1 MIDLKDNNY
10 YENLE
15 EKLEALKAENNNL
28 LSKLKKFETLARF
41 DGSFSTVVS
50 SDNYNNE
57 TSLVDNIS
65 TTSTA
70 SNNLPSMS
78 SPSIS
83 TSSKP
88 FKLEDYITV
97 LNNDLNTVNQSIEDD
112 SDEIW
117 EKLNSRC
124 HKKFGYN
131 NEIKQPTREDIKW
144 GADILPI
151 YAEWKKLKDFK
162 CLIEKWIAK
171 INEYMQKNDMLS
183 SSPTLIS
190 SSSSFS
196 TLIQP
201 SPSST
206 SVPLSFVSLIK
217 GKKVRDNVNESIEVV
232 KINVDNKNEVDEDV
246 EIMEID
252 VENDDIQNEE
262 TEDKAKK
269 NLEAKELKEKK
280 FKKFG
285 KISYRPYL
293 VSSNKKNAKKVV
305 INRYAK
311 GSNKYRAKN
320 LSENIYK
327 STEIV
332 DEDRNNDEW
341 IDIDIIKEDE
351 NYSSA
356 KNTYKNAQKNL
367 SENWRKISPK
377 LFDIMIENN
386 AINKDSKCFKC
397 NSPAICYCLDCGL
410 NTYLCLE
417 CNTLYHKDINLFH
430 RKVFISN
437 IFDKEE
443 IKLPQLCTGFC
454 EHEIKEISIINLKG
468 IFKAKFPTCEGLVE
482 TLIRHK
488 LFPSTPINP
497 QVAFSFELFDIYQEL
512 LLEAHVSYLSFC
524 RVLES
529 LFSDQDI
536 TRNIYYLFKSAFHQY
551 LGLKTMIENTIN
563 KLFSSKSQFNCPACP
578 QPEEKNSKI
587 IIALDANFQLKR
599 MKSAGSNIGIG
610 ERFSLAEYI
619 LSDLHNMF
627 YEDSSTFIVL
637 YDIACNLHSHVE
649 KSESRLF
656 PFKSRFNWCVSIF
669 HAYAHSMKCQLNYHP
684 RACNSIGL
692 TDGESL
698 ERLWSYLGRF
708 SSTTRYMRPHHRLDI
723 LEKGIQ
729 HISRKMISNLAC
741 NLVKRI
747 EISKAN
753 HWSK

>member
-28 LSKLKKFETLARF
+28 LSELKKFETLARF

-201 SPSST
+201 SPSSHH
-206 SVPLSFVSLIK
+206 
-217 GKKVRDNVNESIEVV
+217 IEVV

-285 KISYRPYL
+285 EKLRKLVMDDLQSNTHDSPVQKLADKDMVNESDLQNNNLTHSLNLLTAEPIKI
-293 VSSNKKNAKKVV
+293 
-305 INRYAK
+305 
-311 GSNKYRAKN
+311 
-320 LSENIYK
+320 
-327 STEIV
+327 
-332 DEDRNNDEW
+332 
-341 IDIDIIKEDE
+341 IDKTSGIQRVKQW
-351 NYSSA
+351 A
-356 KNTYKNAQKNL
+356 LQKNQI
-367 SENWRKISPK
+367 EK
-377 LFDIMIENN
+377 LE
-386 AINKDSKCFKC
+386 
-397 NSPAICYCLDCGL
+397 
-410 NTYLCLE
+410 
-417 CNTLYHKDINLFH
+417 
-430 RKVFISN
+430 
-437 IFDKEE
+437 
-443 IKLPQLCTGFC
+443 
-454 EHEIKEISIINLKG
+454 
-468 IFKAKFPTCEGLVE
+468 
-482 TLIRHK
+482 
-488 LFPSTPINP
+488 
-497 QVAFSFELFDIYQEL
+497 
-512 LLEAHVSYLSFC
+512 
-524 RVLES
+524 
-529 LFSDQDI
+529 
-536 TRNIYYLFKSAFHQY
+536 
-551 LGLKTMIENTIN
+551 
-563 KLFSSKSQFNCPACP
+563 
-578 QPEEKNSKI
+578 
-587 IIALDANFQLKR
+587 
-599 MKSAGSNIGIG
+599 
-610 ERFSLAEYI
+610 
-619 LSDLHNMF
+619 
-627 YEDSSTFIVL
+627 
-637 YDIACNLHSHVE
+637 
-649 KSESRLF
+649 
-656 PFKSRFNWCVSIF
+656 
-669 HAYAHSMKCQLNYHP
+669 
-684 RACNSIGL
+684 
-692 TDGESL
+692 
-698 ERLWSYLGRF
+698 
-708 SSTTRYMRPHHRLDI
+708 
-723 LEKGIQ
+723 
-729 HISRKMISNLAC
+729 
-741 NLVKRI
+741 
-747 EISKAN
+747 
-753 HWSK
+753 

>member
-1 MIDLKDNNY
+1 MSNNIKDNKVSLSLSDNDNIKISEALSFIRNKLQGRLKNISVINDRTAVVIYGKHKDRLMIDLKDNNY

-28 LSKLKKFETLARF
+28 LSELKKFETLAHF

-50 SDNYNNE
+50 SDNDNNE

-285 KISYRPYL
+285 EKLRKL
-293 VSSNKKNAKKVV
+293 VMDDLQSNTHDSPVQKLADKDMWYTKSQAVGPPKEPNRKNWNSVQCIQV
-305 INRYAK
+305 YHRM
-311 GSNKYRAKN
+311 S
-320 LSENIYK
+320 L
-327 STEIV
+327 
-332 DEDRNNDEW
+332 
-341 IDIDIIKEDE
+341 IDIYNEINVVAESNFPNQKGKQRTFVKEIICIQEGISERSERRFKTSAMRLQHIVSAGISFNQIIKVGMHVSDFESTNHFYEIFMEALDINSIE
-351 NYSSA
+351 NLNEGVRPL
-356 KNTYKNAQKNL
+356 NT
-367 SENWRKISPK
+367 KI
-377 LFDIMIENN
+377 LFDKLSAYEIME
-386 AINKDSKCFKC
+386 
-397 NSPAICYCLDCGL
+397 LD
-410 NTYLCLE
+410 
-417 CNTLYHKDINLFH
+417 
-430 RKVFISN
+430 
-437 IFDKEE
+437 
-443 IKLPQLCTGFC
+443 
-454 EHEIKEISIINLKG
+454 
-468 IFKAKFPTCEGLVE
+468 
-482 TLIRHK
+482 
-488 LFPSTPINP
+488 
-497 QVAFSFELFDIYQEL
+497 
-512 LLEAHVSYLSFC
+512 
-524 RVLES
+524 
-529 LFSDQDI
+529 
-536 TRNIYYLFKSAFHQY
+536 
-551 LGLKTMIENTIN
+551 
-563 KLFSSKSQFNCPACP
+563 
-578 QPEEKNSKI
+578 
-587 IIALDANFQLKR
+587 
-599 MKSAGSNIGIG
+599 
-610 ERFSLAEYI
+610 
-619 LSDLHNMF
+619 
-627 YEDSSTFIVL
+627 
-637 YDIACNLHSHVE
+637 
-649 KSESRLF
+649 
-656 PFKSRFNWCVSIF
+656 
-669 HAYAHSMKCQLNYHP
+669 
-684 RACNSIGL
+684 
-692 TDGESL
+692 
-698 ERLWSYLGRF
+698 
-708 SSTTRYMRPHHRLDI
+708 
-723 LEKGIQ
+723 
-729 HISRKMISNLAC
+729 
-741 NLVKRI
+741 
-747 EISKAN
+747 
-753 HWSK
+753 

>member
-1 MIDLKDNNY
+1 MSNNIKDNKVSLSLSDNDNIKISEALSFIRNKLQGRLKNISVINDRTAVVIYGKHKDRLMIDLKDNNY

-28 LSKLKKFETLARF
+28 LSELKKFETLARF

-262 TEDKAKK
+262 TE
-269 NLEAKELKEKK
+269 AKELKEKK

-285 KISYRPYL
+285 EKLRKLVMDDLQSNTHDSPVQKLADKDMVNESDLQNNNLTHSLNLLTAEPIKIIDKTSGIQRVKQWAL
-293 VSSNKKNAKKVV
+293 QKNQIEKIGIAFNVFKFYH
-305 INRYAK
+305 RM
-311 GSNKYRAKN
+311 S
-320 LSENIYK
+320 L
-327 STEIV
+327 
-332 DEDRNNDEW
+332 
-341 IDIDIIKEDE
+341 IDIYNEINVVAESNFPNQKERRFKTSAMRLQHIVSAGISFNQIIKVGMHVSDFESTNHFYEIFMEALDINSIE
-351 NYSSA
+351 NLNEGVRPL
-356 KNTYKNAQKNL
+356 NT
-367 SENWRKISPK
+367 KI
-377 LFDIMIENN
+377 LFDKLSAYEIME
-386 AINKDSKCFKC
+386 
-397 NSPAICYCLDCGL
+397 LD
-410 NTYLCLE
+410 
-417 CNTLYHKDINLFH
+417 
-430 RKVFISN
+430 
-437 IFDKEE
+437 
-443 IKLPQLCTGFC
+443 
-454 EHEIKEISIINLKG
+454 
-468 IFKAKFPTCEGLVE
+468 
-482 TLIRHK
+482 
-488 LFPSTPINP
+488 
-497 QVAFSFELFDIYQEL
+497 
-512 LLEAHVSYLSFC
+512 
-524 RVLES
+524 
-529 LFSDQDI
+529 
-536 TRNIYYLFKSAFHQY
+536 
-551 LGLKTMIENTIN
+551 
-563 KLFSSKSQFNCPACP
+563 
-578 QPEEKNSKI
+578 
-587 IIALDANFQLKR
+587 
-599 MKSAGSNIGIG
+599 
-610 ERFSLAEYI
+610 
-619 LSDLHNMF
+619 
-627 YEDSSTFIVL
+627 
-637 YDIACNLHSHVE
+637 
-649 KSESRLF
+649 
-656 PFKSRFNWCVSIF
+656 
-669 HAYAHSMKCQLNYHP
+669 
-684 RACNSIGL
+684 
-692 TDGESL
+692 
-698 ERLWSYLGRF
+698 
-708 SSTTRYMRPHHRLDI
+708 
-723 LEKGIQ
+723 
-729 HISRKMISNLAC
+729 
-741 NLVKRI
+741 
-747 EISKAN
+747 
-753 HWSK
+753 

>member
-1 MIDLKDNNY
+1 MSNNIKDNKVSLSLSDNDNIKISEALSFIRNKLQGRLKNISVINDRTAVVIYGKHKDRLMIDLKDNNY

-28 LSKLKKFETLARF
+28 LSELKKFETLARF

-50 SDNYNNE
+50 SDNDNNE

-97 LNNDLNTVNQSIEDD
+97 LNDDLNTVNQSIEDD

-285 KISYRPYL
+285 EKLRKLVMDDLQSNTHDSPVQKLADKDMVNESDLQNNNLTHSLNLLTAEPIKIIDKTSGIQRVKQWAL
-293 VSSNKKNAKKVV
+293 QKNQIEKIGIAFNVFKFYH
-305 INRYAK
+305 RM
-311 GSNKYRAKN
+311 S
-320 LSENIYK
+320 L
-327 STEIV
+327 
-332 DEDRNNDEW
+332 
-341 IDIDIIKEDE
+341 IDIYNEINVVAESNFPNQKGKQRTFVKEIICIQEGISERSERRFKTSAMRLQHIVSAGISFNQIIKVGMHVSDFESTNHFYEIFMEALDINSIE
-351 NYSSA
+351 NLNEGVRPL
-356 KNTYKNAQKNL
+356 NT
-367 SENWRKISPK
+367 KI
-377 LFDIMIENN
+377 LFDKLSAYEIME
-386 AINKDSKCFKC
+386 
-397 NSPAICYCLDCGL
+397 LD
-410 NTYLCLE
+410 
-417 CNTLYHKDINLFH
+417 
-430 RKVFISN
+430 
-437 IFDKEE
+437 
-443 IKLPQLCTGFC
+443 
-454 EHEIKEISIINLKG
+454 
-468 IFKAKFPTCEGLVE
+468 
-482 TLIRHK
+482 
-488 LFPSTPINP
+488 
-497 QVAFSFELFDIYQEL
+497 
-512 LLEAHVSYLSFC
+512 
-524 RVLES
+524 
-529 LFSDQDI
+529 
-536 TRNIYYLFKSAFHQY
+536 
-551 LGLKTMIENTIN
+551 
-563 KLFSSKSQFNCPACP
+563 
-578 QPEEKNSKI
+578 
-587 IIALDANFQLKR
+587 
-599 MKSAGSNIGIG
+599 
-610 ERFSLAEYI
+610 
-619 LSDLHNMF
+619 
-627 YEDSSTFIVL
+627 
-637 YDIACNLHSHVE
+637 
-649 KSESRLF
+649 
-656 PFKSRFNWCVSIF
+656 
-669 HAYAHSMKCQLNYHP
+669 
-684 RACNSIGL
+684 
-692 TDGESL
+692 
-698 ERLWSYLGRF
+698 
-708 SSTTRYMRPHHRLDI
+708 
-723 LEKGIQ
+723 
-729 HISRKMISNLAC
+729 
-741 NLVKRI
+741 
-747 EISKAN
+747 
-753 HWSK
+753 

>member
-1 MIDLKDNNY
+1 MSNNIKDNKVSLSLSDNDNIKISEALSFIHRLMIDLKDNNY

-28 LSKLKKFETLARF
+28 LSELK
-41 DGSFSTVVS
+41 
-50 SDNYNNE
+50 N
-57 TSLVDNIS
+57 
-65 TTSTA
+65 
-70 SNNLPSMS
+70 
-78 SPSIS
+78 
-83 TSSKP
+83 
-88 FKLEDYITV
+88 
-97 LNNDLNTVNQSIEDD
+97 
-112 SDEIW
+112 
-117 EKLNSRC
+117 
-124 HKKFGYN
+124 
-131 NEIKQPTREDIKW
+131 
-144 GADILPI
+144 
-151 YAEWKKLKDFK
+151 
-162 CLIEKWIAK
+162 
-171 INEYMQKNDMLS
+171 
-183 SSPTLIS
+183 
-190 SSSSFS
+190 
-196 TLIQP
+196 
-201 SPSST
+201 
-206 SVPLSFVSLIK
+206 
-217 GKKVRDNVNESIEVV
+217 IEVV

-285 KISYRPYL
+285 NLNKKGKISYRPYL

-311 GSNKYRAKN
+311 GM
-320 LSENIYK
+320 
-327 STEIV
+327 

-578 QPEEKNSKI
+578 QELVK
-587 IIALDANFQLKR
+587 
-599 MKSAGSNIGIG
+599 
-610 ERFSLAEYI
+610 AEYI

-708 SSTTRYMRPHHRLDI
+708 FFYNKIYETHHRLDI

-729 HISRKMISNLAC
+729 HISRKMISNLGNVQL
-741 NLVKRI
+741 NL
-747 EISKAN
+747 
-753 HWSK
+753 